1 MSIRFKLIISYVL
14 MTIIPIALFVLFLH
28 LLFHLFLTNVEEM
41 QDYYKLENE
50 ESLEAFFYE
59 DLALITEIKQAAL
72 TTPEQLLVSPF
83 LKAYEEELE
92 QRKIT
97 ILVRKGQEITNRL
110 YLTTNELVY
119 GLPDH
124 NLGINQVSANHQ
136 GHIGEEDSSWLYTA
150 IDFYFEDGEEGTVFF
165 TLDVKPVQSLI
176 TDAIPLLIVGF
187 VLAFLLANGLITYVM
202 SRQLIRPLKKL
213 QLSAA
218 EIAAGN
224 LAQES
229 GVVQKDEIGQLA
241 LVFDEMREKLQRSE
255 DLQEKYEENRK
266 KLINNISH
274 DLKTPITV
282 IKGHVQ
288 GITDGVASDQD
299 KLDKY
304 VQVIQR
310 KATEMDRLINEL
322 LLFSKLDLNS
332 IPFQFERVKATDYIS
347 DIIEAAQVEYSGVE
361 VTLDLQIDEETSIRA
376 DREQLY
382 KVFANLLANSVKF
395 MDKEIQKMDI
405 HASTRN
411 GFLKVT
417 IIDNG
422 KGIGEKDLSSIFER
436 FYRVET
442 SRNTDLGG
450 SGIGLAIA
458 KQIIEAHKGEIGV
471 TSEVGKGTAIYFT
484 VPLAP

>member
-14 MTIIPIALFVLFLH
+14 MTIIPIVLFVLFLH

-41 QDYYKLENE
+41 QEYYQLEDE
-50 ESLEAFFYE
+50 ESIEAFFYE
-59 DLALITEIKQAAL
+59 DLALITEVKQVVLANPA
-72 TTPEQLLVSPF
+72 QLLNSSFV
-83 LKAYEEELE
+83 KTYEEKLE
-92 QRKIT
+92 QRQMA
-97 ILVRKGQEITNRL
+97 ILVRKGQEITNGSNL
-110 YLTTNELVY
+110 ETNELVS
-119 GLPDH
+119 GLPGH
-124 NLGINQVSANHQ
+124 NLGVNQVSANHQ
-136 GHIGEEDSSWLYTA
+136 GHIGEDDSSWLYTGV
-150 IDFYFEDGEEGTVFF
+150 DFYFDDGDEGTVFI

-176 TDAIPLLIVGF
+176 TDAVPLLIAGF
-187 VLAFLLANGLITYVM
+187 VLAFLLANGLITYVI
-202 SRQLIRPLKKL
+202 SRQFIRPLKKL

-218 EIAAGN
+218 EIAEGN
-224 LAQES
+224 LAQET

-241 LVFDEMREKLQRSE
+241 LVFDEMREKLKRSE
-255 DLQEKYEENRK
+255 DLQEQYEENRK

-274 DLKTPITV
+274 DLKTPITA

-288 GITDGVASDQD
+288 GITDGIAKDQN

-332 IPFQFERVKATDYIS
+332 IPFQFEKVKASDYIS
-347 DIIEAAQVEYSGVE
+347 DIVEAARVEYGGVE
-361 VTLDLQIDEETSIRA
+361 VTMDLQIDAETSIWA

-395 MDKEIQKMDI
+395 MDKDRRKMDI
-405 HASTRN
+405 RVLEEHR
-411 GFLKVT
+411 FLKVT

-422 KGIGEKDLSSIFER
+422 KGIGEEDLPSIFDR

-442 SRNTDLGG
+442 SRNAELGG

-458 KQIIEAHKGEIGV
+458 KQIIDAHNGEMGV
-471 TSEVGKGTAIYFT
+471 TSKLGKGTAIYFT